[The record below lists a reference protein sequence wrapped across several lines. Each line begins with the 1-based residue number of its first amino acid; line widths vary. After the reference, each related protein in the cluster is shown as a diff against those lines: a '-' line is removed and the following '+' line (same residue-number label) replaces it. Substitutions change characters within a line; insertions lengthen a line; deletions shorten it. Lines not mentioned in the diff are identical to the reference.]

1 MTREQIIEK
10 LLKIRALAE
19 EGHQGE
25 RGAAETLLNS
35 LMKKYGITPED
46 LESDPEEYRSAFSG
60 DGEFDFKL
68 LCQIAKKLYPKI
80 RVADLRKAPAKFK
93 KQWYDAGIGP
103 KNANVAFQCTMA
115 QFLEIM
121 SIFELY
127 KRDLAD
133 HLDTFF
139 YAYLDKNDLLLPST
153 GEKSS
158 PEDVERVLAAL
169 KMEAGI
175 EKKDIY
181 KQIEQRRE

>member
-19 EGHQGE
+19 KGYQGE

-35 LMKKYGITPED
+35 LMKKHGITLDELGSEPA
-46 LESDPEEYRSAFSG
+46 EYRSAFSG
-60 DGEFDFKL
+60 EGEYDFRL
-68 LCQIAKKLYPKI
+68 LCQIAKKLYPEI
-80 RVADLRKAPAKFK
+80 RIADLRKTPVKHRRM
-93 KQWYDAGIGP
+93 WYEAGLGP
-103 KNANVAFQCTMA
+103 KNANVAFYSTKSE
-115 QFLEIM
+115 FLEIM
-121 SIFELY
+121 SVFELY
-127 KRDLAD
+127 KRDFKE
-133 HLDTFF
+133 HLETFY

-175 EKKDIY
+175 EKKNIY
-181 KQIEQRRE
+181 KQIEQRT